1 MNETILQKM
10 KQMKLHG
17 MAAAFKTSLEDGGK
31 VSLTADEM
39 ISFLV
44 ESNGMTGT
52 TAA

>member
-17 MAAAFKTSLEDGGK
+17 MAAAFKTSLEDVGR

-44 ESNGMTGT
+44 VI
-52 TAA
+52 A